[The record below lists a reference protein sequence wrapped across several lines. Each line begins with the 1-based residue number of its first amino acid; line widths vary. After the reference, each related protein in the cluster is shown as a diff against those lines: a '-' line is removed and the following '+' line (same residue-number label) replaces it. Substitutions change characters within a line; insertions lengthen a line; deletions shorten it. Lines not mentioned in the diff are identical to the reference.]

1 MTLSGGEQQMVA
13 VGRGLMAKPKLMML
27 DEPSLG
33 LAPILIKDIFQT
45 VRKIADQG
53 TTVLLVEQ
61 DVKHS
66 LSLSDRG
73 YVLEHGRIAMEGPA
87 NELLDDPH
95 IKTAYL
101 GL

>member
-1 MTLSGGEQQMVA
+1 
-13 VGRGLMAKPKLMML
+13 
-27 DEPSLG
+27 
-33 LAPILIKDIFQT
+33 
-45 VRKIADQG
+45 VRQIADQG

-66 LSLSDRG
+66 LSLSHRG
-73 YVLEHGRIAMEGPA
+73 YVLEHGRTVMEGPA
-87 NELLDDPH
+87 KELLDNPH

>member
-1 MTLSGGEQQMVA
+1 
-13 VGRGLMAKPKLMML
+13 MAMPKLLML

-33 LAPILIKDIFQT
+33 LAPLLIQEIFRT
-45 VRKIADQG
+45 VRMIADLG

-61 DVKHS
+61 DVRHS

-73 YVLEHGRIAMEGPA
+73 YVLEHGRVAMEGDA
-87 NELLDDPH
+87 KELMDNPH

-101 GL
+101 GI

>member
-1 MTLSGGEQQMVA
+1 
-13 VGRGLMAKPKLMML
+13 
-27 DEPSLG
+27 
-33 LAPILIKDIFQT
+33 

-73 YVLEHGRIAMEGPA
+73 YVLEHGRVAMEGRA
-87 NELLDDPH
+87 KELMNDPH
-95 IKTAYL
+95 VKEAYL
-101 GL
+101 GI

>member
-1 MTLSGGEQQMVA
+1 M
-13 VGRGLMAKPKLMML
+13 
-27 DEPSLG
+27 
-33 LAPILIKDIFQT
+33 APILIKNIFET

-61 DVKHS
+61 DVKNS

-73 YVLEHGRIAMEGPA
+73 YVLEHGRAAMEGPA
-87 NELLDDPH
+87 KKLLDDPH